1 MSKAVSIAPHK
12 VEAMSKRPTLTLPA
26 PSQKLF
32 ALQPG
37 SKQAVVLSMLLSPD
51 GASIAELA
59 KATKW
64 EKHSI
69 RGMMSSLLRKK
80 LDLAIGFEQQTARG
94 KVFRVLGE
102 MRSCER

>member
-1 MSKAVSIAPHK
+1 
-12 VEAMSKRPTLTLPA
+12 MSKRPTLTLPA

-69 RGMMSSLLRKK
+69 RGMVSRVLRKK
-80 LDLAIGFEQQTARG
+80 LGLSVLKVSQPDRGAVYKLA
-94 KVFRVLGE
+94 
-102 MRSCER
+102 

>member
-1 MSKAVSIAPHK
+1 
-12 VEAMSKRPTLTLPA
+12 MSKRPTLTLPA

-37 SKQAVVLSMLLSPD
+37 SKKAVVLSMLLSPD

-69 RGMMSSLLRKK
+69 RGMVSRVLRKK
-80 LDLAIGFEQQTARG
+80 LGLSVLKVRQLDRGTVYKLA
-94 KVFRVLGE
+94 
-102 MRSCER
+102 

>member
-1 MSKAVSIAPHK
+1 VSKAVSIAPHK

-37 SKQAVVLSMLLSPD
+37 SKQAVLLSMLLSPD

-69 RGMMSSLLRKK
+69 RGMVSRVLRKK
-80 LDLAIGFEQQTARG
+80 LGLSVLKVRQLDRGTVYKLA
-94 KVFRVLGE
+94 
-102 MRSCER
+102 

>member
-1 MSKAVSIAPHK
+1 
-12 VEAMSKRPTLTLPA
+12 MSKRPTLTLPA

-69 RGMMSSLLRKK
+69 RGMVSRVLRKK
-80 LDLAIGFEQQTARG
+80 LGLSVLKVRQLDRGTVYKLA
-94 KVFRVLGE
+94 
-102 MRSCER
+102 

>member
-69 RGMMSSLLRKK
+69 RGMVSRVLRKK
-80 LDLAIGFEQQTARG
+80 LGLSVLKVSQPDRGAVYKLA
-94 KVFRVLGE
+94 
-102 MRSCER
+102 

>member
-1 MSKAVSIAPHK
+1 VSKAVSIAPHK

-69 RGMMSSLLRKK
+69 RGMVSRVLRKK
-80 LDLAIGFEQQTARG
+80 LGLSVLKVRQLDRGTVYKLA
-94 KVFRVLGE
+94 
-102 MRSCER
+102 